1 MNFVVDFKHL
11 NDEHHVYKEI
21 SILDLKDVFYNNE
34 TAFIIIGGP
43 WCPKTQAIMGITNT
57 IAKREGLNKIFVYN
71 PRFINVFGE
80 EEDLRDC
87 LTLEHKLDYYFIV
100 EKIGFKNEHSELVQ
114 DTLIQKMDTPVFV
127 VVKEGKALAYYSSK
141 FILNP
146 YLRYEDNLED
156 KTLEFDKELTKLIKL
171 LK

>member
-11 NDEHHVYKEI
+11 NDEHHIYKEI
-21 SILDLKDVFYNNE
+21 SILDFKDLFYQNR
-34 TAFIIIGGP
+34 TALVIIGGP
-43 WCPKTQAIMGITNT
+43 WCPRTQAIMGITNT
-57 IAKREGLNKIFVYN
+57 IAKREGLKNIYVYN

-100 EKIGFKNEHSELVQ
+100 EKIGFKNEKRELVQ

-127 VVKEGKALAYYSSK
+127 VVKDGKGIAYYSSK

-146 YLRYEDNLED
+146 YLRYEDSLED
-156 KTLEFDKELTKLIKL
+156 KTLEFDKELTKLIKM